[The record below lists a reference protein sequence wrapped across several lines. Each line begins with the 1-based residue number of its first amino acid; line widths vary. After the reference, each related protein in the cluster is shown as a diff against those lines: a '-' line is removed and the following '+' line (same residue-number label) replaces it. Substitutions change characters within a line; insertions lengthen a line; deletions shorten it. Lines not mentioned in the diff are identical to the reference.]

1 MGERIKIADVAS
13 VLFDMSSR
21 GVIGKYAVGGA
32 SAVAFYAEPIA
43 TKDLDIFFLF
53 EPPQSGPILSLEP
66 IYNYCRENGYSY
78 DHEFIMIGGWPVQFV
93 ESGNEPLWMDAL
105 ADAVTFT
112 FDGGSIDVLP
122 PEHLAAMWASVAR
135 PKDILKIQH
144 FAESE
149 VFDPVKLENVL
160 NRFDLVNV
168 WQKIQGGLPNE
179 LKF

>member
-1 MGERIKIADVAS
+1 M
-13 VLFDMSSR
+13 
-21 GVIGKYAVGGA
+21 
-32 SAVAFYAEPIA
+32 
-43 TKDLDIFFLF
+43 
-53 EPPQSGPILSLEP
+53 
-66 IYNYCRENGYSY
+66 
-78 DHEFIMIGGWPVQFV
+78 QFV
-93 ESGNEPLWMDAL
+93 ESGNEPLWRDAL
-105 ADAVTFT
+105 ANAVTFI

-122 PEHLAAMWASVAR
+122 PEHLAAMWVSVAR

-168 WQKIQGGLPNE
+168 WSKISGGLSNE